1 MTKMI
6 ATKAMRYAGKSL
18 PAGAEFSTKGKSH
31 ARLLQALGRA
41 QPAPEVAAAP
51 PPAAVLVAAS
61 KRVYKRKDMVAE
73 DDERKSFWT
82 PPKPLPPAM
91 VAAPVVQPVTESP
104 DATES

>member
-18 PAGAEFSTKGKSH
+18 SVGAEFSTKGTSH

-41 QPAPEVAAAP
+41 QPAPEVAA

-73 DDERKSFWT
+73 TTTAAADSYIASDAGAWPFPKST
-82 PPKPLPPAM
+82 D
-91 VAAPVVQPVTESP
+91 APES
-104 DATES
+104 